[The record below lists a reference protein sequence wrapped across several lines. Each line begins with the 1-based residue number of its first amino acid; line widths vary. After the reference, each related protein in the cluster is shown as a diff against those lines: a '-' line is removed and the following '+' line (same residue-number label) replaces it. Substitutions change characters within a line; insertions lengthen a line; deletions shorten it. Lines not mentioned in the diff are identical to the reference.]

1 VAADLHR
8 TVPLACVNA
17 RTSQQELIVKKQS
30 RCVFLG
36 LVGVVGLLCLSGPVW
51 AQANFDDGGTLTGTL
66 TYDATTNSI
75 VNFDLTTTS
84 GSSFGGA
91 SYISGVSGDTASI
104 GGFNGPGV
112 VDFSF
117 NNTTSGTTLFFTVA
131 GNPVTSTITG
141 LTGATGSLLLV
152 TNGSAD
158 AAADGCTGLGSGF
171 GQPCSAEE
179 GANFTRYLDTPSYLN
194 FSDPN
199 CPVGVTSTDACY
211 TVDFTSSPT
220 YTGGS
225 GSGGTTVTP
234 EPSTFLLFA
243 LGAGGLLILR
253 RLSA

>member
-1 VAADLHR
+1 
-8 TVPLACVNA
+8 VNA
-17 RTSQQELIVKKQS
+17 RTSQQELIVKKQV

-36 LVGVVGLLCLSGPVW
+36 LVGVVCLLCLSGPVW
-51 AQANFDDGGTLTGTL
+51 AQANFDDGGTLTGTF
-66 TYDATTNSI
+66 TYDATTGSI

-84 GSSFGGA
+84 GSTFGGA
-91 SYISGVSGDTASI
+91 TYISGVSGDTASI
-104 GGFNGPGV
+104 GGFNGASV

-131 GNPVTSTITG
+131 GNPNISGISSI
-141 LTGATGSLLLV
+141 TGATGSLQLV
-152 TNGSAD
+152 TDGSAD

-171 GQPCSAEE
+171 GQPCSAEA
-179 GANFTRYLDTPSYLN
+179 GNGFQRNLTTPSYLN

-199 CPVGVTSTDACY
+199 CPAGVTSTDSCY

-220 YTGGS
+220 YTSGS
-225 GSGGTTVTP
+225 GSGGGGTTVTP

-243 LGAGGLLILR
+243 LGAGGLLLLR